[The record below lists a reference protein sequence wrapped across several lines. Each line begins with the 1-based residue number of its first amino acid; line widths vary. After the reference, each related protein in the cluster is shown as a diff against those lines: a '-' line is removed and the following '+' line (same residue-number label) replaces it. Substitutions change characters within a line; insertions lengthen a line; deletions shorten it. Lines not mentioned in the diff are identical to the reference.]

1 MFDWKFYIFLYP
13 ELIKK
18 YKIINKD
25 NAYAHWIHIGRY
37 EGKIGYHIDENI
49 FNWKDYLKNNSFLIK
64 EGIKDKRGAILHWY
78 NVGKNLGLQISK
90 YKNNENHNIRNLIKY
105 ENNNN
110 FADSKNDTKYI
121 KLIVHNDIENNINL
135 KDYSSNRY
143 TQTKPKISKKNIN
156 VTKINPKISHNT
168 KINPIITTIKKPL
181 QENTK
186 VKDKTDL
193 CNSDKVDNQISIN
206 EDNLFEN
213 DKILINK
220 KVIENNNFKI
230 KYNNNKLTK
239 YFNISNLKN
248 ETNFNEP
255 VENKLKNL
263 KNDKNFNESVENKL
277 ENSKNEINFT
287 EPLEIKSVNL
297 KMNQPKIHYF
307 EKLNNSD
314 KIIPSTISNNL
325 SQNSENM
332 NNNNNIK
339 IFKNNSEIDNSNIEV
354 FHNIE
359 NNFELQYISKLIN
372 VNILIKYYYDNINF
386 LLNTLNYYRNYT
398 NIIIFIENIE
408 DYIINIANF
417 YNIKI
422 YNINNYNNILSNN
435 SNITFIGELYNNIVI
450 DKIFLDSHQENK
462 IYKKIKFGK
471 CNYLSPIEL
480 VENINND
487 KNLNMISKNNNIFI
501 ELYLENILKNLN
513 IQHKESIRSKFFIKN
528 IDILNNIEN
537 TSIEN
542 YNSKENFLYNIVDN
556 IYLLNLYRRVDRFN
570 NSVERLNEIGIYN
583 FEQFYA
589 IDGCNKII
597 STLYSYYYS
606 KLSLSCK
613 EKNLG
618 YIKYIPSSGSLAI
631 LFSMKNMLFDAIR
644 QDYSKILVLQDD
656 IFFIDNFYERLEEQL
671 KIIKNIDW
679 KLLYLGANDRNLR
692 NKGDEELNKIKKNKY
707 YFAEGN
713 IDGAFGVII
722 NNSIFIELIEE
733 IDKFNLPF
741 DSGPLKTIQKKYMKE
756 CIVLYPN
763 LIIADVTES
772 DCRHSRNQ
780 QIFSKDLLWNLD
792 EYKLIYCNT
801 PNYPKITLIIFDKSE
816 KFTEDI
822 FENINNLY
830 NECIFNNF
838 SINIIILTSLTDSNK
853 SKNNIFILKIN
864 NINDEFNNI
873 NLGISMSTTKYIKI
887 ILLDNFSKDF
897 MINFI
902 KNRDYIEENYSLLYE
917 KDSIDIYN
925 YIFLKYDYFYNISN
939 NLQGKFNEL
948 KNIDN
953 KYLVS
958 YTENNI
964 NNINII

>member
-18 YKIINKD
+18 YKISNKD
-25 NAYAHWIHIGRY
+25 NAYEHWIKIGRY

-105 ENNNN
+105 ENNN
-110 FADSKNDTKYI
+110 FVETKNDTKYI
-121 KLIVHNDIENNINL
+121 KLIVHNDIEKNNINL
-135 KDYSSNRY
+135 KDYSSNKYR
-143 TQTKPKISKKNIN
+143 QTKPKISKKNIN
-156 VTKINPKISHNT
+156 VTKINPKI
-168 KINPIITTIKKPL
+168 TTIKKPIQKKI

-186 VKDKTDL
+186 VEDKTDL
-193 CNSDKVDNQISIN
+193 SDSYKANNSIENK
-206 EDNLFEN
+206 DNLCEN
-213 DKILINK
+213 NKILINK

-230 KYNNNKLTK
+230 KYNNTKLSK

-248 ETNFNEP
+248 ETNSI
-255 VENKLKNL
+255 
-263 KNDKNFNESVENKL
+263 ESVENL
-277 ENSKNEINFT
+277 KNETSCI
-287 EPLEIKSVNL
+287 ESVKSSVENV

-307 EKLNNSD
+307 EKLNNCD
-314 KIIPSTISNNL
+314 KIISSTISKNL
-325 SQNSENM
+325 SQNFENM
-332 NNNNNIK
+332 NNNIK
-339 IFKNNSEIDNSNIEV
+339 IFKNNNEINNSNTEV
-354 FHNIE
+354 FQNVE
-359 NNFELQYISKLIN
+359 NNFEPQYISKLIN

-386 LLNTLNYYRNYT
+386 LLNVLNYYRNYI
-398 NIIIFIENIE
+398 NIIILIENIE

-435 SNITFIGELYNNIVI
+435 SNITFIGQLYNDIVI
-450 DKIFLDSHQENK
+450 NKIFLNSQQENK
-462 IYKKIKFGK
+462 IYKKIKLGK
-471 CNYLSPIEL
+471 CNYLAPIEL
-480 VENINND
+480 IDNIDND
-487 KNLNMISKNNNIFI
+487 KNLNMISKDNNIFI
-501 ELYLENILKNLN
+501 ELYFENILKNLN
-513 IQHKESIRSKFFIKN
+513 LQDKESIRSNFYIKD
-528 IDILNNIEN
+528 IDILNDIEN
-537 TSIEN
+537 ISIEN
-542 YNSKENFLYNIVDN
+542 NNSKENFLYNLVDN
-556 IYLLNLYRRVDRFN
+556 IYLLNLYRRIDRFN

-589 IDGCNKII
+589 IDGSNKII
-597 STLYSYYYS
+597 SALYTYYYS

-613 EKNLG
+613 EKKIG

-671 KIIKNIDW
+671 KIIKNINW
-679 KLLYLGANDRNLR
+679 KLLYLGANDRNLK
-692 NKGDEELNKIKKNKY
+692 NKSNEELIKIKNNKY

-722 NNSIFIELIEE
+722 DSSIFIELIEE

-756 CIVLYPN
+756 CIALYPN

-792 EYKLIYCNT
+792 EYKLIYSNR
-801 PNYPKITLIIFDKSE
+801 PIYSKITLIIFDKSN
-816 KFTEDI
+816 KFTENI
-822 FENINNLY
+822 FQNINNLY
-830 NECIFNNF
+830 KDCIFNNF
-838 SINIIILTSLTDSNK
+838 SINIIILTSLTDTNK
-853 SKNNIFILKIN
+853 INNNISILKIN
-864 NINDEFNNI
+864 NTNDDYNNI

-902 KNRDYIEENYSLLYE
+902 KNRDHLEQNYSLLYE

-925 YIFLKYDYFYNISN
+925 YIFLKYDYFNNISN